1 MSPFLPPIHCHP
13 GHLVGLLWWDLG
25 IELKSSHFQGKG
37 FINRV
42 TALVPETVCKD
53 RSLGQVEYEMEKQ
66 TTK

>member
-1 MSPFLPPIHCHP
+1 M
-13 GHLVGLLWWDLG
+13 
-25 IELKSSHFQGKG
+25 SSHFQGKG